1 MRKSIEK
8 LIVDILKHELKLP
21 DNYGRTS
28 NGDEIPSVIIYSQN
42 IKLFNTTKLQITVR
56 AVNVDVYSNRSQFVT
71 NSDGTYSEIQDLNL
85 KYMMQVDCYS
95 RDNSARDRFWEDT
108 AALKSVYAEQ
118 QMDLYNFKLATITRS
133 NNISG
138 IDGGSDINRYSITF
152 NALTHEQKI
161 TNIDYYDKFRMTAQ
175 DEAGLFADISST

>member
-8 LIVDILKHELKLP
+8 IIVDIIKHELKLP
-21 DNYGRTS
+21 ENYGVTS
-28 NGDEIPSVIIYSQN
+28 NGDEIPTVIIYSQN

-56 AVNVDVYSNRSQFVT
+56 SVNVDVYSNRSQFVT
-71 NSDGTYSEIQDLNL
+71 NPNGTYSEIQDLNL
-85 KYMMQVDCYS
+85 QYMMQVDCYS
-95 RDNSARDRFWEDT
+95 RDNSARDRFWEVT
-108 AALKSVYAEQ
+108 AALKSTYAQQ

-161 TNIDYYDKFRMTAQ
+161 TNINYYDKFRMTAESESGQ
-175 DEAGLFADISST
+175 FADISST

>member
-8 LIVDILKHELKLP
+8 IIVDILKHELKLP

-85 KYMMQVDCYS
+85 QYMMQVDCYS
-95 RDNSARDRFWEDT
+95 RDNSARDRFWEVT
-108 AALKSVYAEQ
+108 AALKSTYAEQ
-118 QMDLYNFKLATITRS
+118 QMDVYNFKLATITRS